1 MPVQRDFTRVVFVDR
16 DGVINRDRDDYVK
29 SVAEFE
35 FLPGTPEALARLYN
49 DGWTLF
55 IVSNQ
60 ASIAKG
66 LMSLDEL
73 DRINEVI
80 RTRVAEA
87 GGMIEKMYYCPHH
100 PDEKCACRKPLPG
113 MLHQARQDYG
123 IELSRAVFVG
133 DAERDIMAGKAAG
146 CKTVLVLSGK
156 LTALDAAEVTPAP
169 DHIAVDL
176 SAAADWITAG
186 NV

>member
-1 MPVQRDFTRVVFVDR
+1 MPPQRSLKVVFVDR

-35 FLPGTPEALARLYN
+35 FLPGAPEALARLYRG
-49 DGWTLF
+49 GWTLF

-66 LMSLDEL
+66 LMTTDEL
-73 DRINEVI
+73 ERINAVI
-80 RTRVAEA
+80 RARVEAA
-87 GGMIEKMYYCPHH
+87 GGKIERMYYCPHH
-100 PDEKCACRKPLPG
+100 PDDKCDCRKPLPG
-113 MLHQARQDYG
+113 MLHQAERDYD

-133 DAERDIMAGKAAG
+133 DAERDIRAGKSAG
-146 CKTVLVLSGK
+146 CRTILVLSGK
-156 LTALDAAEVTPAP
+156 LTAEDAAAITPTP
-169 DHIAVDL
+169 DHVAADL
-176 SAAADWITAG
+176 SAAADWITSG